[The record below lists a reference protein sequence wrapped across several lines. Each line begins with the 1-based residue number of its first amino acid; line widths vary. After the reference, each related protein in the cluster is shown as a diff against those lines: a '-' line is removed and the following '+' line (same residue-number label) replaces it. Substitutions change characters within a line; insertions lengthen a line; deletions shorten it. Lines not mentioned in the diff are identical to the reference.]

1 MEQLRVFAKY
11 RYLLKNL
18 ISRDL
23 KVKYRRSALGLIW
36 SVLNPLMM
44 ICVQYFVFKYLLV
57 NDMPN
62 FAVYLAAGNLIF
74 QFFSEATQTAMTS
87 VLSAAPLIKKVY
99 VPKYI
104 FPMEKVLF
112 SFVNTLFSGIALIIV
127 ALATKLD
134 ITAYILLA
142 PIPLLLIM
150 LFNIGVGLILA
161 TGVVFF
167 RDIIHLYGVLIMMLT
182 YLTPLFYTEDI
193 FVTKAPF
200 MLSVL
205 RLNPLY
211 WYVAMF
217 REVVLYGNP
226 PTIMQLI
233 VCSMWAF
240 AALVIGL
247 LIFRKAQDKF
257 ILYV

>member
-1 MEQLRVFAKY
+1 
-11 RYLLKNL
+11 
-18 ISRDL
+18 
-23 KVKYRRSALGLIW
+23 
-36 SVLNPLMM
+36 
-44 ICVQYFVFKYLLV
+44 FKYLLV
-57 NDMPN
+57 MEMPN

-74 QFFSEATQTAMTS
+74 QFFSESTQTAMTS

-104 FPMEKVLF
+104 FPMEKVMF
-112 SFVNTLFSGIALIIV
+112 SFVNTLFSGIALVIV
-127 ALATKLD
+127 AVVTRLD
-134 ITAYILLA
+134 ITPFILLA
-142 PIPLLLIM
+142 PVPLLLIM
-150 LFNIGVGLILA
+150 VFNIGVGLILA

-193 FVTKAPF
+193 FATKAPI

-205 RLNPLY
+205 RINPLY

-217 REVVLYGNP
+217 REVVLYGNA
-226 PTIMQLI
+226 PTAMQML
-233 VCSMWAF
+233 VCSAWA
-240 AALVIGL
+240 AAMLVIGL